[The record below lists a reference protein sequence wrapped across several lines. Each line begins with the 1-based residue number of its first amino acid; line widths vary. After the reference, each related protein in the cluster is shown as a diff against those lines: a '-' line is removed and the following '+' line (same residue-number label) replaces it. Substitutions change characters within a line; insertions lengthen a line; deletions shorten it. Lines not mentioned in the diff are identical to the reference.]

1 MSLINIALS
10 GLNANRVALDVT
22 AQNVANVNTPG
33 YSRQQALMASVE
45 GGKYDRLSPGI
56 GVEVSSIRRVSD
68 EYMVKQMWSTNSFA
82 SYASRYT
89 SNMNHLENTL
99 SADGLNLSSGF
110 DALFA
115 SLNDATVKPESIPYR
130 QQIISEAEALSLRFN
145 TLSDSLYNQLKNVD
159 DQRNAAINH
168 ANTLLSNIA
177 DLNKQIVELQG
188 TGGNP
193 ANLLD
198 NRDMLI
204 NELSGVVEV
213 KTTRQADGGIQVSL
227 ASGQPLVMGSEHGEL
242 KATPDPSAYNLPKI
256 EVEFGKQS
264 FVVASVQ
271 GGEIGALNDYQQ
283 NVLKPY
289 NDAIDD
295 MAQSVADE
303 FNAVLATGTDLNGNP
318 GAALFSYD
326 PANPAASLALTG
338 IDATQLAFSSDGNPG
353 NSDVLTD
360 LIDLSNQ
367 PVTVSGFGSLTLSD
381 AYSAMIGETA
391 IKARQAESDYQAK
404 SAMNQQAISARDN
417 VSAVNSDE
425 EAANLMTFANAH
437 NANMKVISTANQLFD
452 TVLQLF

>member
-22 AQNVANVNTPG
+22 AQNVANVNTQG
-33 YSRQQALMASVE
+33 YSRQQTLMASIE

-68 EYMVKQMWSTNSFA
+68 EYLVKQMWSSNSFA

-89 SNMNHLENTL
+89 ANMNHLENTL
-99 SADGLNLSSGF
+99 SGDGINLSSGF

-130 QQIISEAEALSLRFN
+130 QQIINEAEALSLRFN
-145 TLSDSLYNQLKNVD
+145 ALSDSLHSQLQNVD
-159 DQRNAAINH
+159 GQRNAAMNH
-168 ANTLLSNIA
+168 VNTLLSNIA
-177 DLNKQIVELQG
+177 GVNKQIVELQG

-193 ANLLD
+193 SHLLD

-204 NELSGVVEV
+204 SELSSFAEI
-213 KTTRQADGGIQVSL
+213 KTTTQANGGLQVAL
-227 ASGQPLVMGSEHGEL
+227 ASGQPLVMGGEHAEL
-242 KATPDPSAYNLPKI
+242 KTISAPSAFNLPEI
-256 EVEFGKQS
+256 EIEFGSQR

-289 NDAIDD
+289 RVAIDD
-295 MAQSVADE
+295 MAQAAADE
-303 FNAVLATGTDLNGNP
+303 FNTVLASGTDLNGNP

-326 PANPAASLALTG
+326 PANPAASLAITN
-338 IDATQLAFSSDGNPG
+338 IEPNQLAFSSDGNPG
-353 NSDVLTD
+353 NSDVLAN

-367 PVTVSGFGSLTLSD
+367 PIMVSGFGSLTLSD

-391 IKARQAESDYQAK
+391 IKARQAESDSQAK
-404 SAMNQQAISARDN
+404 SAMNQQAIAARDN